1 MKTWEC
7 RQKWLESI
15 ILILVGT
22 TLGLYVLVLVCLC
35 VVRRFVCLMGGSVK
49 NQFGE
54 GPFIGID
61 CTGGSVLPVGYLSIS
76 DICIHRYRNLT
87 GGSLGLCSESI

>member
-1 MKTWEC
+1 
-7 RQKWLESI
+7 
-15 ILILVGT
+15 
-22 TLGLYVLVLVCLC
+22 
-35 VVRRFVCLMGGSVK
+35 MGGSVK